1 MVERLSA
8 AGVRGQNGK
17 LVEHIANKCLN
28 GKEIKLTNDN
38 TQVDLHSVQSLMWIW
53 RFSTKQRKLKTF
65 QKNASRHW
73 AMKHAENIQLSQK
86 KDNIEKMDTSNSNTI
101 GHRMNVK
108 WDDIFD
114 DPMMPLIVDV
124 GCGMGVS
131 LLGLARFGETSSE
144 SRNKFHSPCAAN
156 LNITNWSENNLLG
169 FDLSYLATQY
179 ANGIAKR
186 WGLSHRLH
194 FCVGESESFL
204 HNIIETYP
212 GPIHLI
218 MIQYPTPYRFQK
230 RMIQSMEEDYE
241 RPKATSPSNE
251 EQHHDEI
258 ASIGNGNS
266 QLPKDAK
273 SGFMV
278 TEQLLRTAS
287 VGLSKKGYL
296 LIQSN
301 CEDVAIYIR
310 NLACSSICNF
320 HFIEFEKDLAVESL
334 NGNINNMPKR
344 TFEWI
349 QAGGE
354 RAIGSGW
361 SKEPLIPTLGATETE
376 VSCMK
381 RNIPIHRCLLSP
393 TK

>member
-8 AGVRGQNGK
+8 AGVRGQSGK
-17 LVEHIANKCLN
+17 LVEHIANKCLD
-28 GKEIKLTNDN
+28 GKEIKLINDN
-38 TQVDLHSVQSLMWIW
+38 TQVDLHSIQSLMWIW
-53 RFSTKQRKLKTF
+53 RFSTKQRKLKAF

-73 AMKHAENIQLSQK
+73 AMKHAENIPLTTN
-86 KDNIEKMDTSNSNTI
+86 KDNDGKMATSINNND
-101 GHRMNVK
+101 MNYE
-108 WDDIFD
+108 WGDIFD
-114 DPMMPLIVDV
+114 DPMKPLIVDI

-131 LLGLARFGETSSE
+131 LLGLARFGETLLKSDNEIHSSCTPNFN
-144 SRNKFHSPCAAN
+144 S
-156 LNITNWSENNLLG
+156 TDWSETNLLG
-169 FDLSYLATQY
+169 YDLSYLATEY

-194 FCVGESESFL
+194 FCVGESEKFL
-204 HNIIETYP
+204 QNIIETYP
-212 GPIHLI
+212 GPIQLI

-230 RMIQSMEEDYE
+230 RVIENMEEDFE
-241 RPKATSPSNE
+241 RPQATSPPNE
-251 EQHHDEI
+251 EQQHNEI

-266 QLPKDAK
+266 QLPKDAT

-278 TEQLLRTAS
+278 TEQLLKTAS
-287 VGLSKKGYL
+287 VGLSETGYL

-301 CEDVAIYIR
+301 CEDVAVYIR
-310 NLACSSICNF
+310 NLACSPTGNF
-320 HFIEFEKDLAVESL
+320 HFIEFEKYLAVESL
-334 NGNINNMPKR
+334 NENTNNMPKR
-344 TFEWI
+344 TFDWI
-349 QAGGE
+349 HAGGE

-393 TK
+393 NK